1 MAAVL
6 LPPYVLQALAL
17 TPATLAAIAGRLSPA
32 RLDARLDPERFT
44 PREVLAHLVDC
55 EELFQTRMKAA
66 VAEPGAEVALFDE
79 VAAAIERRYSQ
90 QDAAGNLARFATAR
104 AATLEWIASLAPGQ
118 LEAAYT
124 HPQRGP
130 VTVRDT
136 AIMGLGHDLYHIE
149 QLSSYLAEQTAGT
162 W

>member
-1 MAAVL
+1 MAAAS

-17 TPATLAAIAGRLSPA
+17 TPRTVSAVVGRLSPA

-55 EELFQTRMKAA
+55 EELFRSRMMAA
-66 VAEPGAEVALFDE
+66 VASPGAEVPLFDE
-79 VAAAIERRYSQ
+79 VAAAIERRYAQ
-90 QDAAGNLARFATAR
+90 QDAAGNLARLGEAR
-104 AATLEWIASLAPGQ
+104 TATLEWLRSLSAAQ
-118 LEAAYT
+118 LESAYT
-124 HPQRGP
+124 HPQRGL